1 MNPRERLGY
10 SETSMWNFDA
20 LRQHPFLSTI
30 GIEEQRNIFKIR
42 SPLMFSLT
50 PLFMSSPR
58 NSVLYNNSVN
68 TPVTPSPIRKQASFA
83 ADQKYLLVDWNQFLL
98 KHESI
103 VFMSIVYKKRKL
115 STKKRQLIMTDFP
128 RLFYVDINSLEV
140 KGTIPWSSDLK
151 VELRSPKSF
160 SIKTVS
166 DLDINNI
173 CSQKEHIILM
183 M

>member
-10 SETSMWNFDA
+10 SETSMWNFEA
-20 LRQHPFLSTI
+20 LRQHPFLSTM

-42 SPLMFSLT
+42 SPLMFSLA
-50 PLFMSSPR
+50 PLFMGSPR
-58 NSVLYNNSVN
+58 NPSHYSPRGSVN
-68 TPVTPSPIRKQASFA
+68 TPITPSPIRKQASFA

-98 KHESI
+98 KQENI

-128 RLFYVDINSLEV
+128 RLFYVDINTLEV

-151 VELRSPKSF
+151 VEYRSPKSF
-160 SIKTVS
+160 SIKTVCNFNT
-166 DLDINNI
+166 INA
-173 CSQKEHIILM
+173 L
-183 M
+183 